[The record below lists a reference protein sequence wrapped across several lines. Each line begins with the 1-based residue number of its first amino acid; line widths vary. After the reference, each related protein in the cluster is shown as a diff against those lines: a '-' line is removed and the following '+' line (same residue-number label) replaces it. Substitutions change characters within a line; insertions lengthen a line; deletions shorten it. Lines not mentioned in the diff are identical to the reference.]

1 MARKG
6 NLLRKAPK
14 LGNNNCG
21 VMLAVVVI
29 LVLVGGYFL
38 LNKNGYLGNQEG
50 FEGGITNMNE
60 KPNPKEGEVIMVLF
74 FVDWCP
80 HCKSVKPEWEKLM
93 KLNNTNVNGKN
104 IKIQAANAE
113 GSEVEKEA
121 ARDNNVE
128 GYPTIK
134 LISQSEVVDYNGARN
149 ADEMG
154 KFVKDYCRRN

>member
-1 MARKG
+1 M
-6 NLLRKAPK
+6 RKAPK
-14 LGNNNCG
+14 LGKNQCG
-21 VMLAVVVI
+21 VMMAVVVI
-29 LVLVGGYFL
+29 LILVGVYFIVQ
-38 LNKNGYLGNQEG
+38 KNRAKEG
-50 FEGGITNMNE
+50 FENAINNMNE
-60 KPNPKEGEVIMVLF
+60 KPNPKEDEVMLVLF
-74 FVDWCP
+74 YVDWCP

-93 KLNNTNVNGKN
+93 KLNNTKVNGKN

-149 ADEMG
+149 AEEMG
-154 KFVKDYCRRN
+154 KFVKDYCNRN

>member
-1 MARKG
+1 M
-6 NLLRKAPK
+6 RKASK
-14 LGNNNCG
+14 LGKNQCG
-21 VMLAVVVI
+21 VMVAVVVI
-29 LVLVGGYFL
+29 LILVGVYFIVQ
-38 LNKNGYLGNQEG
+38 KNRAKEG
-50 FEGGITNMNE
+50 FENSINNMNE
-60 KPNPKEGEVIMVLF
+60 KPNPKEDEVMLVLF

-93 KLNNTNVNGKN
+93 KLNNTKVNGKN

-134 LISQSEVVDYNGARN
+134 LISQSEVVDYNGPRN
-149 ADEMG
+149 ADDMG
-154 KFVKDYCRRN
+154 KFVKDYCQNN

>member
-1 MARKG
+1 MAKKA
-6 NLLRKAPK
+6 NLLRKVPK
-14 LGNNNCG
+14 LGKNNCG
-21 VMLAVVVI
+21 VMLAVVVVLI
-29 LVLVGGYFL
+29 LVGVYFL
-38 LNKNGYLGNQEG
+38 LKNNGCLGNREG
-50 FEGGITNMNE
+50 FEGAITNMNE
-60 KPNPKEGEVIMVLF
+60 KPNPKDGEVIMVLF

-93 KLNNTNVNGKN
+93 KLNNTKVNGKN

-134 LISQSEVVDYNGARN
+134 LISQSEVVDYNGSRN
-149 ADEMG
+149 AEEMG
-154 KFVKDYCRRN
+154 KFVKDYCNSN

>member
-1 MARKG
+1 MAKKA
-6 NLLRKAPK
+6 NLLRKVPK
-14 LGNNNCG
+14 LGKNNCG
-21 VMLAVVVI
+21 VMLAVVVVLI
-29 LVLVGGYFL
+29 LVGVYFL
-38 LNKNGYLGNQEG
+38 LKNNGVLGNREG
-50 FEGGITNMNE
+50 FEGAITNMNE

-93 KLNNTNVNGKN
+93 KLNNTKVNGKN

-149 ADEMG
+149 AEEMG
-154 KFVKDYCRRN
+154 KFVKDYCNRN